1 MRLSKILL
9 SCCMLGLCLVPGGA
23 LADGKKITF
32 GYLVADQ
39 LHEPAPMIMKN
50 LKLLEKRG
58 YELKWQEFLSGANL
72 VQHMASGEV
81 DYGTGGAA
89 PVLTFRGLGLDFVML
104 ASSNTN
110 GSALIVSKNIRSP
123 KDLDGKN
130 IGTPGIGSMQDAL
143 VDKVA
148 ADHGI
153 KVRKRNMKVSDMP
166 LFLQKGEIDA
176 FVAWEPHVSR
186 AEGLGYGHVLLTS
199 QDVLPNHQCCV
210 LVSREQT
217 VKADPKM
224 AADVLDVY
232 LEAMVWFDQNREEA
246 KQMISRATGI
256 KVEDVAKAME
266 RVTYPAPPYLDEASM
281 IMLVEGLVSSKK
293 IKKENV
299 PDSTAFVKNM
309 ILRDMLEKHLKK

>member
-1 MRLSKILL
+1 MRLPRILL
-9 SCCMLGLCLVPGGA
+9 SFCLLGLCLAPCAA
-23 LADGKKITF
+23 LANAKKITF

-50 LKLLEKRG
+50 LKLLENRG
-58 YELKWQEFLSGANL
+58 YEVKWQEFLSGANL

-89 PVLTFRGLGLDFVML
+89 QVLTFRGLGLDFVML

-110 GSALIVSKNIRSP
+110 GSALIVRKDITSP

-130 IGTPGIGSMQDAL
+130 VGTPGIGSMQDAL

-148 ADHGI
+148 EAHGI

-210 LVSREQT
+210 LVSREKT
-217 VKADPKM
+217 VNADPQM

-232 LEAMVWFDQNREEA
+232 LEAMAWFDQNREEA
-246 KQMISRATGI
+246 RRMISKATGI
-256 KVEDVAKAME
+256 KAEDVAKAME
-266 RVTYPAPPYLDEASM
+266 RVTYPEPPYLDETSM
-281 IMLVEGLVSSKK
+281 VMLVDSLVSSKK
-293 IKKENV
+293 IKKEHV
-299 PDSTAFVKNM
+299 PDSAAFVKNM
-309 ILRDMLEKHLKK
+309 VLRDMLEKHLKK